1 MKKIFLIA
9 ICALLFQLSVF
20 AQFEKWRP
28 TNSDPNYYY
37 QAESNDSLLATM
49 FVYAGSLP
57 NEVVTDS
64 IPADT
69 TTTGIIDT
77 KNRKIGAIIFPA
89 TFEGATITILTSDD
103 STASNFKTLQYD
115 GADFTVTAADGK
127 HCAVSPQ
134 KIYSLLRYIKYVS
147 ASEEAATRIIKTVFV
162 TF

>member
-1 MKKIFLIA
+1 MKNILLII
-9 ICALLFQLSVF
+9 ICALLLPLSAF

-28 TNSDPNYYY
+28 TVHDPHYYY
-37 QAESNDSLLATM
+37 QLNDNDSTLATM

-77 KNRKIGAIIFPA
+77 KYRKIGAVIFPA
-89 TFEGATITILTSDD
+89 TFTGATISILTSDD
-103 STASNFKTLQYD
+103 STNFKALEYD
-115 GADFTVTAADGK
+115 GSLVTITATDGRQ
-127 HCAVSPQ
+127 CAPPPIEVMST
-134 KIYSLLRYIKYVS
+134 LRYIKYVS